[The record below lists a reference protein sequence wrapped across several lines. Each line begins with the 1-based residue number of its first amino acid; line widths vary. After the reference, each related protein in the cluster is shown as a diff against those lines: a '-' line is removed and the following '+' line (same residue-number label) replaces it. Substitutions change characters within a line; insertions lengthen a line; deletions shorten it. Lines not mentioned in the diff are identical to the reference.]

1 VTYANNAGLYKL
13 GMDRILS
20 RDVRR
25 EQSTQLILWFVLIF
39 LGSAC
44 TPVADSTNNPF
55 PQALATEVPTDVQTQ
70 APQPQAEHRIGIRR
84 VNGKAE
90 FYDKLTGETFVVR
103 GANYAFTP
111 TGSVPLFRV
120 GSYDPQLTR
129 QDFAILALQDYNTV
143 HVFLDMCASGTGCVG
158 DADNVGLNPEFLA
171 DLADITRAARD
182 AGIYVLFTSND
193 IPDQGGYSQEAN
205 QGSGGDFAGY
215 RNSYYLRPQS
225 VSATRHYWRDVVTGL
240 AEQGAAFDAIL
251 GWELVE
257 EQWMFLD
264 QAPLSLTR
272 GTVETTTGSYD
283 MSDAHQKRQMVT
295 DGMRFYIAEVK
306 KEILKYDPT
315 ALVTMGFFVPEL
327 VAPDWYVDTAP
338 LLQDSDLDF
347 FDFHGYPG
355 PISLQAHA
363 EAFGMLG
370 YDYKPIILGEYGAF
384 THLYPDINSAARVLT
399 NWVADSCQLGFDGW
413 LYWAYR
419 PANASFNDRTWG
431 LTDEDG
437 FLLNLLSPIH
447 QQDPCVP
454 VDLASGNI
462 AYGKPVRVS
471 AAVPD
476 QPGSY
481 AVDEDAATQWSSG
494 EGPGQW
500 IEIDLQGLFNI
511 SEVKLLVAQYP
522 AGNTVHRVQVRANS
536 SNDYSTVYEF
546 SGSTNDNDWL
556 VFTPDSPLQNVGF
569 IRIQTVTSPS
579 WVAWK
584 EIQVFGDPID

>member
-1 VTYANNAGLYKL
+1 
-13 GMDRILS
+13 MI
-20 RDVRR
+20 
-25 EQSTQLILWFVLIF
+25 
-39 LGSAC
+39 
-44 TPVADSTNNPF
+44 
-55 PQALATEVPTDVQTQ
+55 
-70 APQPQAEHRIGIRR
+70 
-84 VNGKAE
+84 
-90 FYDKLTGETFVVR
+90 
-103 GANYAFTP
+103 
-111 TGSVPLFRV
+111 
-120 GSYDPQLTR
+120 
-129 QDFAILALQDYNTV
+129 
-143 HVFLDMCASGTGCVG
+143 
-158 DADNVGLNPEFLA
+158 
-171 DLADITRAARD
+171 
-182 AGIYVLFTSND
+182 
-193 IPDQGGYSQEAN
+193 
-205 QGSGGDFAGY
+205 
-215 RNSYYLRPQS
+215 
-225 VSATRHYWRDVVTGL
+225 
-240 AEQGAAFDAIL
+240 
-251 GWELVE
+251 
-257 EQWMFLD
+257 
-264 QAPLSLTR
+264 
-272 GTVETTTGSYD
+272 
-283 MSDAHQKRQMVT
+283 T